1 MDRMPQGV
9 DMKAAC
15 RPRPDK
21 KITVQ
26 RLAGTADLA
35 GHINGNTDANWTT
48 YATAWAT
55 AQTRGGRE
63 FWKVQ
68 QVESTVDTV
77 FRCPWTRALEQA
89 TPAMRINYDGTI
101 YEILSVVNVD
111 LADDIVEF
119 QCRRRTT

>member
-1 MDRMPQGV
+1 
-9 DMKAAC
+9 MKAAC

-26 RLAGTADLA
+26 RLTGTADAA
-35 GHINGNTDANWTT
+35 GHVDGNTDANWTV
-48 YATAWAT
+48 YAIAWAT

-77 FRCPWTRALEQA
+77 FRCPWTRALEQS